1 MDDEREAA
9 DLSGSIGSAS
19 CWNGESL

>member
-1 MDDEREAA
+1 MDDERGAV
-9 DLSGSIGSAS
+9 DRSGSIGSAS